1 MKGLLIYLVK
11 LTKRPVSVLFE
22 FSQINQTYIRITLT
36 TDGKTLV
43 SMDVSDC
50 SPEQTA

>member
-1 MKGLLIYLVK
+1 VKGLLIYLVK
-11 LTKRPVSVLFE
+11 LTKRPVSVLVE

-36 TDGKTLV
+36 TDGKTLAT
-43 SMDVSDC
+43 MDVSDC